1 VVCSA
6 HALGVIA
13 PISQAYR
20 SVSKE
25 TKRVKPRPNV
35 LAMRR
40 KRMIFTAAMAVAV
53 GAYIAVGGLVPCE
66 GGCCAAW
73 YGILIKRDDLALAAG
88 STHTHTCCVVG
99 WEEVLFIRTS

>member
-1 VVCSA
+1 MNSTRVDVVACST

-25 TKRVKPRPNV
+25 TKREKPRPNV

-40 KRMIFTAAMAVAV
+40 KRMIFTATMAVAV
-53 GAYIAVGGLVPCE
+53 GAYC
-66 GGCCAAW
+66 
-73 YGILIKRDDLALAAG
+73 
-88 STHTHTCCVVG
+88 SG
-99 WEEVLFIRTS
+99 WVSSV